1 MEWQN
6 MNVDVPRRMASG
18 GIRAGKISDGLG
30 YYCKID
36 ETRLQ
41 IMIKDVNEQLQ
52 SSVKRSY
59 SFLLE
64 ICPMLL
70 STSLSF
76 TVIFL
81 NSAEKPN
88 LYFSLKLSANL
99 V

>member
-6 MNVDVPRRMASG
+6 MNVDGPRRMASG
-18 GIRAGKISDGLG
+18 GIRAGK
-30 YYCKID
+30 
-36 ETRLQ
+36 

-64 ICPMLL
+64 IYPMLL